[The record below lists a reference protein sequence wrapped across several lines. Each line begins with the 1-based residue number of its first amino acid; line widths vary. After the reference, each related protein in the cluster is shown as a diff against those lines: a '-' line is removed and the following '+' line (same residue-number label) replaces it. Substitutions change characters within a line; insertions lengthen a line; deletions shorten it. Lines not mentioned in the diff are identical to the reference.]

1 MGGAPAPFAV
11 SPGAWD
17 GSPDRSPGTS
27 LLSPDMATPYKDGAS
42 RPHGM
47 IALAG
52 PCSSGSTRPTS
63 DCPDVTHTI
72 HPRRVTRQSPE
83 AHPAGHRTRVPRSR
97 PCVTF
102 RGRPRGNP
110 D

>member
-27 LLSPDMATPYKDGAS
+27 LPSPDMATPYKDGAS

-52 PCSSGSTRPTS
+52 PCSSGSTCPTS
-63 DCPDVTHTI
+63 DCPDVTQITRSL
-72 HPRRVTRQSPE
+72 RRGSHDRVRRPTQ
-83 AHPAGHRTRVPRSR
+83 PAIGPG
-97 PCVTF
+97 F
-102 RGRPRGNP
+102 RGP
-110 D
+110 DPV